1 MHNQE
6 IDEMCMYTGL
16 PACLL
21 ISHSGPLYLGDLFD
35 ASCYL
40 SPRWG
45 FGEGVFGVSIHLPP
59 LWGYVT

>member
-40 SPRWG
+40 WDLYRTRY
-45 FGEGVFGVSIHLPP
+45 P
-59 LWGYVT
+59 LA